1 MRFSLN
7 EFHLVTGLPC
17 WIKEDEIP
25 VDFECDWPLSP
36 GKTLIKVDYLIA
48 QLKIGREVI
57 HLFSTK
63 KMRKLRFGDGSDVDA
78 EMQTHD
84 SAGETQTDAYVER
97 ETDDSED
104 ETQTLEK
111 DQGLV
116 ERFQKLRFQ
125 DDEPSAITAIL
136 TTPLKNLDTNECLEK
151 KQIFSP
157 FGHKKKSQR
166 R

>member
-1 MRFSLN
+1 
-7 EFHLVTGLPC
+7 
-17 WIKEDEIP
+17 
-25 VDFECDWPLSP
+25 
-36 GKTLIKVDYLIA
+36 
-48 QLKIGREVI
+48 
-57 HLFSTK
+57 
-63 KMRKLRFGDGSDVDA
+63 MRKLRFGDGSDVDA

-84 SAGETQTDAYVER
+84 SAGETQTDADVKR
-97 ETDDSED
+97 QTDDSED

-116 ERFQKLRFQ
+116 ERFQKLSFQ